1 MKRSDPY
8 YRTAATW
15 APASSGLG
23 ADLAESAVTGGL
35 LAGAI
40 ITLDYTILGAW
51 CDYGSMAF
59 VVLGCVTLAWLR
71 LRWVRV
77 RAGNV
82 QNFAHSDIDDPSPAE
97 RVLLLRTSRRP
108 PEADDSPTLFEQ
120 FITGAALDSTLERW
134 EPEIGRNTY
143 QAWRDMLI
151 DAGVAS
157 WRSPVNKRLGW
168 RLTATADE
176 VLERL
181 AE

>member
-8 YRTAATW
+8 RVSVPW

-23 ADLAESAVTGGL
+23 SDLTESAVTGGL

-51 CDYGSMAF
+51 CDFGSMAF
-59 VVLGCVTLAWLR
+59 VILGCVTLSWLR
-71 LRWVRV
+71 LRWVRG
-77 RAGNV
+77 RGSSG
-82 QNFAHSDIDDPSPAE
+82 HDDCLIPDEPSPAE

-134 EPEIGRNTY
+134 EPVIGRSTY
-143 QAWRDMLI
+143 QGWRDMLI
-151 DAGVAS
+151 DAGVAE
-157 WRSPVNKRLGW
+157 WRSPKNARMGW
-168 RLTATADE
+168 HLTATPDE